1 MNFALSEE
9 QEFFKKT
16 IADTVDKMIV
26 PKAQEIDE
34 KDEFPLSFGGNLPDL
49 DTSGFVILKK
59 LAE

>member
-16 IADTVDKMIV
+16 IADTVDRMIV

-34 KDEFPLSFGGNLPDL
+34 KDEF
-49 DTSGFVILKK
+49 
-59 LAE
+59 

>member
-34 KDEFPLSFGGNLPDL
+34 KDEFPLELWRNLPDL

>member
-16 IADTVDKMIV
+16 IADTVDRMIV

-34 KDEFPLSFGGNLPDL
+34 KDEFPWDL
-49 DTSGFVILKK
+49 WKEFTGLGYIGLR
-59 LAE
+59 